1 MPQHSLKAVFFG
13 TPALAIP
20 ALRACNSDAAGAGI
34 EVSLVCTRPPSR
46 AGRGRAVRPSA
57 IAELAAELGI
67 QTITPHQLDSEAA
80 AAMADVRPDV
90 AIVVA
95 YGRLIPDDILQIP
108 THGAVNLHPSLLP
121 KHRGTSPVQTA
132 ILSGDEFTGASI
144 ILLDSGMDSGPVL
157 WQSTPVPILRDQS
170 AVELSDHLF
179 DIGGDNIPRIAS
191 QWCAG
196 DIEPMPQ
203 DDSEAT
209 FTKLLKKQDGELDWS
224 APAEQI
230 LRANRAYQ
238 PWPGTYT
245 KWNGANLNVR
255 SFAVDTLPAP
265 SEQAEPGTVWT
276 TASSDVHVT
285 AGDGQSV
292 TIEVLQL
299 EGRGAMSANEFV
311 RGRPDFIG
319 ARLGT

>member
-1 MPQHSLKAVFFG
+1 MQ
-13 TPALAIP
+13 
-20 ALRACNSDAAGAGI
+20 
-34 EVSLVCTRPPSR
+34 
-46 AGRGRAVRPSA
+46 PSA
-57 IAELAAELGI
+57 IAECAAELGI
-67 QTITPHQLDSEAA
+67 QTITPNQLDSEAA
-80 AAMADVRPDV
+80 AAIAEVRPDV

-108 THGAVNLHPSLLP
+108 AHGAINLHPSLLP

-132 ILSGDEFTGASI
+132 ILNGDEFTGASI

-157 WQSTPVPILRDQS
+157 WQSAPIPILRDQS
-170 AVELSDHLF
+170 AAELSDHLF

-209 FTKLLKKQDGELDWS
+209 FTKLLKKQDGEIDWS
-224 APAEQI
+224 APAEGI

-245 KWNGANLNVR
+245 RWRGAVLHIR
-255 SFAVDTLPAP
+255 SFAVEPIPAP
-265 SEQAEPGTVWT
+265 HGGTEPGTVWT
-276 TASSDVHVT
+276 SASSDVHVT
-285 AGDGQSV
+285 AGDGQSITV
-292 TIEVLQL
+292 EVLQL

-319 ARLGT
+319 AQLGT